1 MIFKK
6 QYFLLLFLCK
16 YFITVYTH
24 LITTYAHSVASV
36 GQIGV
41 VGYKMGVFLYLS
53 NAIIY
58 NPNQIPYLGRGVYF
72 PTLKIIFANTH
83 KTFIRICF

>member
-1 MIFKK
+1 MILNKNK
-6 QYFLLLFLCK
+6 K
-16 YFITVYTH
+16 YF
-24 LITTYAHSVASV
+24 
-36 GQIGV
+36 
-41 VGYKMGVFLYLS
+41 
-53 NAIIY
+53 AIIY